1 MFKITLL
8 SIFSIFACIA
18 LPAKGNAGETCGCDI
33 SPEVVQE
40 YDQGLMNVEVFDA
53 LQRHAPWGTP
63 ADINFDAG
71 TRPLY
76 QRHWITGYDADLRM
90 PVWVIYRLRAQD
102 LATSRRRTQCFR
114 PDIRI
119 SKNASTTGCLSYRGS
134 GFDRGHMVPS
144 ADMTRSEQAMINSY
158 VFSNIAPQFPNF
170 NRGIWRALEAH
181 VRKLA
186 REHKEVFVM
195 TGAIFDQNKDGVRD
209 ADADAVRAKSR
220 QGAPLASIASHFYKV
235 VVVQKEKHMQVTAW
249 LLPHTNNP
257 AITLAQAKVLLTRI
271 ETLAGLDIFPLL
283 SAEVANVLVR

>member
-1 MFKITLL
+1 
-8 SIFSIFACIA
+8 
-18 LPAKGNAGETCGCDI
+18 
-33 SPEVVQE
+33 
-40 YDQGLMNVEVFDA
+40 MNVEVFDA

-63 ADINFDAG
+63 ADIKFDAG

-102 LATSRRRTQCFR
+102 LATSRRRTRCFR

-195 TGAIFDQNKDGVRD
+195 TRD
-209 ADADAVRAKSR
+209 
-220 QGAPLASIASHFYKV
+220 
-235 VVVQKEKHMQVTAW
+235 
-249 LLPHTNNP
+249 
-257 AITLAQAKVLLTRI
+257 
-271 ETLAGLDIFPLL
+271 DI
-283 SAEVANVLVR
+283 

>member
-1 MFKITLL
+1 
-8 SIFSIFACIA
+8 
-18 LPAKGNAGETCGCDI
+18 
-33 SPEVVQE
+33 
-40 YDQGLMNVEVFDA
+40 MNVEVFDA
-53 LQRHAPWGTP
+53 LQRHAPWGAP
-63 ADINFDAG
+63 ADIKFDAG

-102 LATSRRRTQCFR
+102 LATSRRRTQCFH

-170 NRGIWRALEAH
+170 NRGIWRALEAY

-220 QGAPLASIASHFYKV
+220 QGAPRAAIASHFYKV